1 MLSLSR
7 NQISQYIISSLVI
20 LLCLLAIGG
29 LQIPNL
35 NKLIA
40 REQTASTEEVKREV
54 EAERLR
60 LNLFKRLPA
69 LGFDNMMAN
78 WVYLGFLQYFG
89 DEVARDQTGYDL
101 SPAYFEIIVERDP
114 HFLPAYL
121 SLTSSVSMFAGQ
133 PEQSIALMEKGLRSM
148 SPKNPPKSYFVW
160 RYKAIDELLF
170 LEDITAAKRSHQ
182 MAAQWAS
189 AYSDDDSRNVAEIS
203 RQTAQFLAANPDKQR
218 IKAAQEATWAN
229 VILNAINSNDDRTR
243 KQVIR
248 RIEARGGKVTISPE
262 GQISV
267 RLP

>member
-35 NKLIA
+35 KKLIA
-40 REQTASTEEVKREV
+40 RAQTASTEEVKREV

-69 LGFDNMMAN
+69 FGFDNMMAN

-101 SPAYFEIIVERDP
+101 SPAYFEIIVDRDP
-114 HFLPAYL
+114 LFQPIYL
-121 SLTSSVSMFAGQ
+121 SLTSSVSMFAGK
-133 PEQSIALMEKGLRSM
+133 PEESIALMEKGLQSM
-148 SPKNPPKSYFVW
+148 SPKTPPKSYFVW
-160 RYKAIDELLF
+160 RYKAWDELLF
-170 LEDITAAKRSHQ
+170 MPDLKLAQRSFE
-182 MAAQWAS
+182 MAGNWAS
-189 AYSDDDSRNVAEIS
+189 VYPDKESQIIAQLSDR
-203 RQTAQFLAANPDKQR
+203 TAQFLAANPDKQR